1 MNKNLSNS
9 ELAKILYDLAG
20 GPANVE
26 SAYNC
31 MTRLR
36 FLLKDTKIADQEAMK
51 RVPGVLGTNLMEQEL
66 QVILGPGKALAVTN
80 ALLEQI
86 KQEPARPAIGDGKAL
101 HEEIRQKNNTP
112 VKAFFKKIASIFL
125 PLIPAFIG
133 CGLLTG
139 ILAIA
144 AKIDPSL
151 TASPLW
157 QTLATLG
164 GAIFWG
170 MNLFVGW
177 QAAKVFGGTPI
188 LGGALAAFVSHPGL
202 KGIELFGNELLPGRG
217 GIISVILIAALA
229 VFIEKR
235 LHKLVPEMLD
245 LFVTPCL
252 TLLLSGLAAVLVFQP
267 IGGAIA
273 SAIGQAATASITDGG
288 APVGAILAGI
298 WLPMVMMGVHQVFTP
313 IHVALLEQ
321 YGVTILLPVL
331 AMAGAGQVGAAIA
344 IYFNTKNKFLKK
356 TILSA
361 LPVGMMG
368 VGEPLIYGVT
378 LPLGKPFLG
387 ACLGATVGGAI
398 EAGAAVGAGAIG
410 ISGLPLAP
418 TVNNIPVYLL
428 GLVASYAAG
437 FAATWLLGF
446 DDPEETEL
454 PKSM

>member
-1 MNKNLSNS
+1 MSKELNSS
-9 ELAKILYDLAG
+9 ELGKILYDLAG
-20 GPANVE
+20 GPANVK

-36 FLLKDTKIADQEAMK
+36 FLLKDVTAADQDAMK
-51 RVPGVLGTNLMEQEL
+51 RIPGVLGTNVMEQEL
-66 QVILGPGKALAVTN
+66 QIILGPGKATAVTN

-86 KQEPARPAIGDGKAL
+86 KKEPSRPAIGDGKAL

-112 VKAFFKKIASIFL
+112 VKAFLKKIASIFL

-144 AKIDPSL
+144 AKIDPTL
-151 TASPLW
+151 TTSPLW

-245 LFVTPCL
+245 LFVTPLL

-273 SAIGQAATASITDGG
+273 SAIGSAATASVATGG
-288 APVGAILAGI
+288 APVGALLAGI
-298 WLPMVMMGVHQVFTP
+298 WLPMV
-313 IHVALLEQ
+313 
-321 YGVTILLPVL
+321 TILLPIL
-331 AMAGAGQVGAAIA
+331 AMAGAGQVGAALA
-344 IYFNTKNKFLKK
+344 VYFKTKNKFLKK

-398 EAGAAVGAGAIG
+398 EAAAAVGAGAIG
-410 ISGLPLAP
+410 ISGLPLTP

-428 GLVASYAAG
+428 GIAASYAAG

-446 DDPEETEL
+446 DDPEETEG
-454 PKSM
+454 

>member
-1 MNKNLSNS
+1 MNDKLKI
-9 ELAKILYDLAG
+9 EKLAQILYDLAG
-20 GPANVE
+20 GPENVE
-26 SAYNC
+26 RTYNC

-36 FLLKDTKIADQEAMK
+36 MILKDINKADQEAMK
-51 RVPGVLGTNLMEQEL
+51 KIPGVLGTNVMAQEL
-66 QVILGPGKALAVTN
+66 QIILGPGKATTVTN
-80 ALLEQI
+80 ALLEQL
-86 KQEPARPAIGDGKAL
+86 KKEPARPAIGDGKAL
-101 HEEIRQKNNTP
+101 HEEIRRKNDTP
-112 VKAFFKKIASIFL
+112 VKRFFKMIASIFL

-139 ILAIA
+139 VLAIA

-151 TASPLW
+151 TAAPLW
-157 QTLATLG
+157 QTLAVLG
-164 GAIFWG
+164 GSIFWG

-188 LGGALAAFVSHPGL
+188 IGGALAAFITHPGL
-202 KGIELFGNELLPGRG
+202 KGIELFGNDLLPGRG

-229 VFIEKR
+229 VYIEKK
-235 LHKLVPEMLD
+235 LHKWVPEMLD

-252 TLLLSGLAAVLVFQP
+252 TLLISGLAAVLVFQP

-273 SAIGQAATASITDGG
+273 SAIGQAATTAIQGGG
-288 APVGAILAGI
+288 APVGAVLAGI

-331 AMAGAGQVGAAIA
+331 AMAGAGQVGASLAV
-344 IYFNTKNKFLKK
+344 YFKTKNKFLKK

-378 LPLGKPFLG
+378 LPLGRPFLG

-428 GLVASYAAG
+428 GLLASYIAG
-437 FAATWLLGF
+437 FIVTWLIGF
-446 DDPEETEL
+446 EDPEEEVS
-454 PKSM
+454 P

>member
-1 MNKNLSNS
+1 MSKELNSS
-9 ELAKILYDLAG
+9 ELGKILYDLAG
-20 GPANVE
+20 GSANVE

-36 FLLKDTKIADQEAMK
+36 FLLKDVSTADQEAMK
-51 RVPGVLGTNLMEQEL
+51 RLPGVLGTNVMEQEL
-66 QVILGPGKALAVTN
+66 QIILGPGKATAVTN

-86 KQEPARPAIGDGKAL
+86 QKEPSRPAIGDGKAL

-112 VKAFFKKIASIFL
+112 GKAFLKKIASIFL

-144 AKIDPSL
+144 AKIDPTL
-151 TASPLW
+151 TTSPLW

-245 LFVTPCL
+245 LFVTPVL
-252 TLLLSGLAAVLVFQP
+252 TLLISGLAAVLVFQP

-273 SAIGQAATASITDGG
+273 SAIGAAATASVATGG

-298 WLPMVMMGVHQVFTP
+298 WLPIVMLGVHQVFTP

-321 YGVTILLPVL
+321 YGVTILLPIL
-331 AMAGAGQVGAAIA
+331 AMAGAGQVGAALA
-344 IYFNTKNKFLKK
+344 VYFKTKNKFLKK

-361 LPVGMMG
+361 LPVGMLG
-368 VGEPLIYGVT
+368 IGEPLIYGVT
-378 LPLGKPFLG
+378 LPLGRPFLA
-387 ACLGATVGGAI
+387 ACLGGAVGGAWQSHYLV
-398 EAGAAVGAGAIG
+398 GAAASG
-410 ISGLPLAP
+410 ISGLPLALAS
-418 TVNNIPVYLL
+418 NRIKVYLI
-428 GLVASYAAG
+428 GLLIAYLAG
-437 FAATWLLGF
+437 FIATWLIGF
-446 DDPEETEL
+446 DDLPEASEEY
-454 PKSM
+454 

>member
-1 MNKNLSNS
+1 
-9 ELAKILYDLAG
+9 
-20 GPANVE
+20 
-26 SAYNC
+26 
-31 MTRLR
+31 
-36 FLLKDTKIADQEAMK
+36 
-51 RVPGVLGTNLMEQEL
+51 
-66 QVILGPGKALAVTN
+66 
-80 ALLEQI
+80 
-86 KQEPARPAIGDGKAL
+86 
-101 HEEIRQKNNTP
+101 
-112 VKAFFKKIASIFL
+112 
-125 PLIPAFIG
+125 
-133 CGLLTG
+133 
-139 ILAIA
+139 
-144 AKIDPSL
+144 
-151 TASPLW
+151 
-157 QTLATLG
+157 
-164 GAIFWG
+164 

-245 LFVTPCL
+245 LFVTPVL
-252 TLLLSGLAAVLVFQP
+252 TLLISGLAAVLVFQP

-273 SAIGQAATASITDGG
+273 SAIGSAATASVATGG

-321 YGVTILLPVL
+321 YGVTILLPIL
-331 AMAGAGQVGAAIA
+331 AMAGAGQVGAALA
-344 IYFNTKNKFLKK
+344 VYFKTKNKFLKK

-398 EAGAAVGAGAIG
+398 EAAAAVGAGAIG
-410 ISGLPLAP
+410 ISGLPLTP

-437 FAATWLLGF
+437 FVATWLLGF
-446 DDPEETEL
+446 DDPEETEG
-454 PKSM
+454 